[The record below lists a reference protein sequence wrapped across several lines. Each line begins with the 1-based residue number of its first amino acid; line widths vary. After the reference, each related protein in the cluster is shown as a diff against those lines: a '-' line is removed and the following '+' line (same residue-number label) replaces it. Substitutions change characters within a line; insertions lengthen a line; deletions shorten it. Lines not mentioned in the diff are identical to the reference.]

1 MMNFTNATTEIVFQN
16 RFGWVHFWLTLC
28 LLGAF
33 ILCTIVGNVFVVAAI
48 LLEKHLQGVSN
59 YLILSLAVA
68 DLMVATLPMPIS
80 AINEVSRDW
89 WLGNALCDFWVCS
102 DVLCCTASIMH
113 LVGIALDRY
122 WAVTNAEYI
131 RKRTA
136 KRIGFM
142 ITVFWL
148 LSIAISLPARF
159 TTTRLTSWIQ
169 PVDTV
174 NISFDEYIIP
184 DCGINKEYGYT
195 IFSTVV
201 AFYMPM
207 FFIIC
212 IYARIYMVAKA
223 RIRRSTFRK
232 KTNSPNQQ
240 TAAKNMINHN
250 WTKWYDSKA
259 SHWTRHYICYN
270 CFGRASDRLSDRWI
284 ESEHA
289 KSSVNPSIAT
299 SAKKNDAG
307 VSVVSDQYHC
317 YRRKFKKSPS
327 NTKCT
332 REKDK
337 TVKNEVEWRQKTD
350 VISTWKTPCQ
360 VAQQKDASIVGA
372 EPNNELTTLQRA
384 LCVTRHDRDRNASIN
399 IAQCYRCLGQILP
412 NPVEQTKTV
421 RLVWNRISHSA
432 PPSVFDTSKPS
443 YSSASSSF
451 DSSCYTVNRS
461 DKSDVAAWSS
471 SCSVDNRAKYTGNQ
485 TNQKRRFYTVMK
497 TFISHRKK
505 TSLSPNTDVNEPCQV
520 GGLKKSKWTLPKLGS
535 RRRSRGNFR
544 PHKGKPNGRKIS
556 KSCLDSPRGQ
566 NDNNTSHNDTMFDI
580 RTIQPAEQ
588 DITGDTVNKA
598 CPTQSTGLLETDDV
612 SGGTIHLEA
621 RLKSTVSEVTK
632 LATVTA
638 MVKRERL
645 ENQRERKAVIT
656 LAIITGCFMLCW
668 LPFFI
673 VALIAPFYDQ
683 MKLSKVGQG
692 IVLWLG
698 YSNSLLNPMIYT
710 IFSPDF
716 RNAFRK
722 ILFGRYYLR
731 YRDR

>member
-169 PVDTV
+169 PMDTV

-307 VSVVSDQYHC
+307 V
-317 YRRKFKKSPS
+317 
-327 NTKCT
+327 
-332 REKDK
+332 
-337 TVKNEVEWRQKTD
+337 
-350 VISTWKTPCQ
+350 
-360 VAQQKDASIVGA
+360 
-372 EPNNELTTLQRA
+372 
-384 LCVTRHDRDRNASIN
+384 
-399 IAQCYRCLGQILP
+399 
-412 NPVEQTKTV
+412 
-421 RLVWNRISHSA
+421 
-432 PPSVFDTSKPS
+432 
-443 YSSASSSF
+443 
-451 DSSCYTVNRS
+451 
-461 DKSDVAAWSS
+461 
-471 SCSVDNRAKYTGNQ
+471 
-485 TNQKRRFYTVMK
+485 
-497 TFISHRKK
+497 
-505 TSLSPNTDVNEPCQV
+505 

-544 PHKGKPNGRKIS
+544 PHKGKPNRRKIS
-556 KSCLDSPRGQ
+556 KSCRDSPRGQ
-566 NDNNTSHNDTMFDI
+566 NDNNTSHNDNMFDI

-598 CPTQSTGLLETDDV
+598 CPTQSNDLLETDDV